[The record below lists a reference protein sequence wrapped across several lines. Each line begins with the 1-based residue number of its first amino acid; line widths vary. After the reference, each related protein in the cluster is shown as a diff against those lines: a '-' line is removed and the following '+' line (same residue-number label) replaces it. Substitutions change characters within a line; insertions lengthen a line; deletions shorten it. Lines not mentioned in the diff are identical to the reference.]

1 MDDFKKENEKKPF
14 PKRNLWGGND
24 SLEIVVL
31 RCG

>member
-14 PKRNLWGGND
+14 PKRNFLGGND